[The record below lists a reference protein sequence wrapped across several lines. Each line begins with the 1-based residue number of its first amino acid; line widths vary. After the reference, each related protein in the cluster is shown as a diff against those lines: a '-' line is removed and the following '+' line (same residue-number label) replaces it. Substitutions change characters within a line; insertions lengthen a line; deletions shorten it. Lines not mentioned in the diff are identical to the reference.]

1 LEKQGFAQPG
11 QQSNHFAKENRAMNQ
26 EEFKTIILRAIDNEI
41 EAYTFYRTVSD
52 KAKDKKFKDLFDELA
67 GDETKHKLTLEGFLT
82 KAPEK
87 LHFSKSHDYKVV
99 DELPTPPLTADLKPL
114 DGLVIAI
121 KKELEAMQMYTQLA
135 DTSTDAAQKNT
146 FTELASMERG
156 HKSRLEDIYTNMAFP
171 ESW

>member
-1 LEKQGFAQPG
+1 
-11 QQSNHFAKENRAMNQ
+11 MNQ
-26 EEFKTIILRAIDNEI
+26 DEFKKIMLQAIDNEM

-52 KAKDKKFKDLFDELA
+52 KAKDKKLKDLFDELA
-67 GDETKHKLTLEGFLT
+67 KDEAKHKLTLEGFLT

-87 LHFSKSHDYKVV
+87 MHFSASQDYKVV
-99 DELPTPPLTADLKPL
+99 DALPTPPLSADLKPL

-121 KKELEAMQMYTQLA
+121 RKELEAMQMYTQLA
-135 DTSTDAAQKNT
+135 NTSADTEQKNI

-171 ESW
+171 EVW